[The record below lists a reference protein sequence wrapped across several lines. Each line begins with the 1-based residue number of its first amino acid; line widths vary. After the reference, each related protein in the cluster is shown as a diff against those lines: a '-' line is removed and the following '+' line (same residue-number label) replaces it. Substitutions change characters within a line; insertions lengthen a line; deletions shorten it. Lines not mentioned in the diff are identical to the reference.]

1 MLTIGK
7 DAITGKAGK
16 TLYTIF
22 ILVCI
27 VIVSYFIYN
36 SITSIIESTSRTAG
50 EQNVAVAVKA
60 KADLE
65 NATKELNKAAENYRL
80 LQEKLKAEEELREK
94 NKLIT
99 LHILRHDGTQHLD
112 SKSSGA
118 SSGITKYPL
127 SCHPFDKASR
137 HGFKMLSISLTFASG
152 GAYSIFTF
160 TLP

>member
-27 VIVSYFIYN
+27 VVVSYFIYS
-36 SITSIIESTSRTAG
+36 SITNIIESTNRTAA

-94 NKLIT
+94 NKLIIENNKKELDKVVKKIDSINNKDVSYEET
-99 LHILRHDGTQHLD
+99 AIDREKSEIIIDGIWEIYKGKQNEKNN
-112 SKSSGA
+112 KS
-118 SSGITKYPL
+118 
-127 SCHPFDKASR
+127 
-137 HGFKMLSISLTFASG
+137 
-152 GAYSIFTF
+152 
-160 TLP
+160 

>member
-36 SITSIIESTSRTAG
+36 SITSIIESTGRTAA

-94 NKLIT
+94 NKLI
-99 LHILRHDGTQHLD
+99 IENNKKELD
-112 SKSSGA
+112 KVVKK
-118 SSGITKYPL
+118 I
-127 SCHPFDKASR
+127 D
-137 HGFKMLSISLTFASG
+137 SINNKDVSYEETAQVS
-152 GAYSIFTF
+152 
-160 TLP
+160 